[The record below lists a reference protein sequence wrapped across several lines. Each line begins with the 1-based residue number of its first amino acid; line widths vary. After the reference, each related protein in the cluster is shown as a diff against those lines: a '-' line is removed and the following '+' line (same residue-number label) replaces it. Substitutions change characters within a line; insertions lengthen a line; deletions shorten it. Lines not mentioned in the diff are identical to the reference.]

1 MKRTHLFYGKSMA
14 TSFPGLPHSIG
25 FADFS
30 NPTYYGKSVSKNFP
44 GSPHS
49 MVFVGYYWETISQV

>member
-14 TSFPGLPHSIG
+14 TNFPGLPHSIG

-30 NPTYYGKSVSKNFP
+30 NPTYYGESVSKNFP

-49 MVFVGYYWETISQV
+49 MLFVGYYWETISQV

>member
-1 MKRTHLFYGKSMA
+1 MA
-14 TSFPGLPHSIG
+14 TNFPGLPHSIG